1 LKNAVKALVVSAV
14 LAIGAVAFAQGQ
26 GGGGGGGRGGG
37 GFGMRGMQ
45 GRGSTPLSLVN
56 REDVQKDINLS
67 ADQKTKL
74 TSLRDKQ
81 QEEMRAAMENMR
93 GGGGDREEM
102 MKQMRAF
109 QEKNDKAIA
118 AILTEEQNKRI
129 REIWIQLNGN
139 RAITDEK
146 VQTELGFSAE
156 QKTKVKDLQTKQQ
169 EAMQGLMERMRN
181 QEIDRDQMREIQ
193 TKNSETMNAELGK
206 VLTADQ
212 AAKLKTMG
220 GKPFKATEQ
229 PRGGGGGGGIGR

>member
-1 LKNAVKALVVSAV
+1 MKNALKALVVSAV
-14 LAIGAVAFAQGQ
+14 LIVGAVAFAQDQ
-26 GGGGGGGRGGG
+26 AGGRGGRG
-37 GFGMRGMQ
+37 GGMRGMQ
-45 GRGSTPLSLVN
+45 GRGTTPLSLVS
-56 REDVQKDINLS
+56 RTDVQADLNLS
-67 ADQKTKL
+67 ADQKSKL
-74 TSLRDKQ
+74 TALRDKQ

-93 GGGGDREEM
+93 SGGGDRDAM
-102 MKQMRAF
+102 MAQMREF

-129 REIWIQLNGN
+129 REIWVQLNGN

-146 VQTELGFSAE
+146 VQVELGFSAE

-229 PRGGGGGGGIGR
+229 PRGGGGGIGR

>member
-1 LKNAVKALVVSAV
+1 MKNTLKALVVSAV
-14 LAIGAVAFAQGQ
+14 LVLGAVAFAQDQ
-26 GGGGGGGRGGG
+26 GGGRGGRGG

-45 GRGSTPLSLVN
+45 GRGGTPLALVN
-56 REDVQKDINLS
+56 RTDVQADLNLT
-67 ADQKTKL
+67 ADQKSKL
-74 TSLRDKQ
+74 TALREKQ
-81 QEEMRAAMENMR
+81 QEEMRANMENMR

-102 MKQMRAF
+102 MKQFREM
-109 QEKNDKAIA
+109 QEKNDKAVA

-129 REIWIQLNGN
+129 REIWVQLNGN
-139 RAITDEK
+139 RAILDEK

-169 EAMQGLMERMRN
+169 EAMQSLMERMRN

-193 TKNSETMNAELGK
+193 TKNSETMNTELGK

-229 PRGGGGGGGIGR
+229 PRGGGGGIGR